1 MEYNKAIRD
10 KIPEII
16 AKSGHSCNFR
26 VLSDNDFLVALEK
39 KLNEEIMEF
48 QGTHNPEELVDV
60 LEVVYAIARLN
71 GLSKASIE
79 QICIK
84 KIKKGAVLKKIY
96 FLKKSK
102 IRKAMIMCSEM

>member
-39 KLNEEIMEF
+39 KLNEEMMEF

-71 GLSKASIE
+71 GLSKEAIE
-79 QICIK
+79 QMRMK
-84 KIKKGAVLKKIY
+84 KNQERGGFEKNL
-96 FLKKSK
+96 FLEKVQD
-102 IRKAMIMCSEM
+102 SESDDNV

>member
-26 VLSDNDFLVALEK
+26 VLSDSDFLVALEK
-39 KLNEEIMEF
+39 KLNEEMMEF

-60 LEVVYAIARLN
+60 LEVVYAIARLR

-79 QICIK
+79 QMRMK
-84 KIKKGAVLKKIY
+84 KNQERGGFEKNL
-96 FLKKSK
+96 FLEKVQDSKSHDNV
-102 IRKAMIMCSEM
+102 